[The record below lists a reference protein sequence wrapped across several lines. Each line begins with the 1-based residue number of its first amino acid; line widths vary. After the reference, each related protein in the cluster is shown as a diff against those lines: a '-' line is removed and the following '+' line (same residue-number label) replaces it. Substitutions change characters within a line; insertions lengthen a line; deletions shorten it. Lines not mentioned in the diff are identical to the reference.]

1 MDNEERAYAIE
12 GASAA
17 FVSQLRTLPVI
28 CGPDGMDIPRGET
41 ALFPEDMREVWKDL
55 GKAEKTD

>member
-28 CGPDGMDIPRGET
+28 CGPDGMDIPRGGT
-41 ALFPEDMREVWKDL
+41 ALFPEDMREV
-55 GKAEKTD
+55 